1 MKNKVFSL
9 VISVVLA
16 FAMWVYVTAVVSP
29 ESEKTYYN
37 IPIILENENVL
48 ADRGLMITSQ
58 IPAITMELKGNRTD
72 LNELNEANIN
82 VFVDVADIKAAGN
95 HLLKFDTSYP
105 GTIPKSDIEELS
117 YSLDRIPI
125 SVENKLKKSVPVVI
139 TYPGTVREGYIAYKE
154 EAILDFKTI
163 EISGPE
169 SVVKQVGQ
177 AHVEVP
183 MDGRYE
189 TFAEQFG
196 FVLCTSNGEPVDV
209 AMVTTNT
216 ESVNVS
222 VQIQRYM
229 DVGFVLE
236 VIDGGGATRET
247 CEIKIT
253 PEIIRVSGSDALLD
267 KMGDIEL
274 GSINLAQIKQDGEL
288 TFPIVLP
295 EGVTN
300 ETGVTE
306 ATVEVKF
313 PALKTKKFSVTNIVP
328 TNAPEGLVLEMITQ
342 VLEVVVRGPVA
353 EIDAMKASDIT
364 ATVDLKDAQIG
375 TSTIKATISIDRK
388 FAQAGALNTYS
399 VSANLSEPTP
409 EDMLA
414 VE

>member
-1 MKNKVFSL
+1 MKSKVFSL
-9 VISVVLA
+9 VISVVIA

-29 ESEKTYYN
+29 DSEKTYYN

-82 VFVDVADIKAAGN
+82 VFVDLADIKAAGD

-105 GTIPKSDIEELS
+105 GTIPKGDIVELS

-125 SVENKLKKSVPVVI
+125 TVENKLKKSVPVVV
-139 TYPGTVREGYIAYKE
+139 TYPGTVPEGFIAYKE
-154 EAILDFKTI
+154 DAVLDFKTI

-177 AHVEVP
+177 AHVEVN
-183 MDGRYE
+183 MEGRDE

-196 FVLCTSNGEPVDV
+196 FVLCNAAGEPVDV

-229 DVGFVLE
+229 DVGFVVE

-253 PEIIRVSGSDALLD
+253 PEIIRVSGSDTLLE
-267 KMGDIEL
+267 KMSDIEL
-274 GSINLAQIKQDGEL
+274 GTIDLGKMKKDGEL

-306 ATVEVKF
+306 VTVEVKF
-313 PALKTKKFSVTNIVP
+313 PALKTKKFSVTNIIPNNVP
-328 TNAPEGLVLEMITQ
+328 EDLELEIITK
-342 VLEVVVRGPVA
+342 VLEVEIRGPVA

-364 ATVDLKDAQIG
+364 ATVDLKGAQIG

-388 FAQAGALNTYS
+388 FAQAGALNSYS
-399 VSANLSEPTP
+399 VSANLKEPVP
-409 EDMLA
+409 EDMQ
-414 VE
+414 